1 MLVVSGCRG
10 ESHSRTPVA
19 RPTTTAPATEPAL
32 SRARK
37 LLQAC
42 KVRQTVSLHDGT
54 FYLQLRDGTR
64 VDLPERLQ
72 KAIFVEVDRIPRSCP
87 RVTSSME

>member
-1 MLVVSGCRG
+1 
-10 ESHSRTPVA
+10 
-19 RPTTTAPATEPAL
+19 
-32 SRARK
+32 
-37 LLQAC
+37 
-42 KVRQTVSLHDGT
+42 LHDGT

-72 KAIFVEVDRIPRSCP
+72 KAIFVEVDRIPRRCP